1 MNPLAGDSA
10 PVLPPYIGLDL
21 SCITLVTDRA
31 GAAAA
36 RAVLEAADALGF
48 DTESRP
54 TFIKGEASS
63 GPHLVQLA
71 TDSHCFLYQV
81 DHLGELADLRA
92 VLEAPQLIK
101 AGFGLGDDLRRL
113 ASKCGIHC
121 AGTLDLAQQLRSSR
135 REAMGV
141 KNAVAGLLGRRLE
154 KSKKVA
160 TTNWSGRRLSE
171 RQMLYAANDAHAA
184 LMVYRAW
191 LSGARLT
198 DQAASPGMAAG
209 SRDAPAVAKP

>member
-1 MNPLAGDSA
+1 MPPGDA
-10 PVLPPYIGLDL
+10 ADLPPYAGLNPA
-21 SCITLVTDRA
+21 SITVVRDGA

-36 RAVLEAADALGF
+36 RRVLEAADALGF

-54 TFIKGEASS
+54 TFVRGEASS

-81 DHLGELADLRA
+81 DHLADLADLCA
-92 VLEAPQLIK
+92 VLESPGLVK

-121 AGTLDLAQQLRSSR
+121 EGVLDLAQLLRHNR
-135 REAMGV
+135 RETMGV
-141 KNAVAGLLGRRLE
+141 KKAVAGMLGRRLE
-154 KSKKVA
+154 KSKRVA
-160 TTNWSGRRLSE
+160 TTNWASHRLSE

-184 LMVYRAW
+184 LCVYRAW
-191 LSGARLT
+191 LAGQAR
-198 DQAASPGMAAG
+198 
-209 SRDAPAVAKP
+209 

>member
-1 MNPLAGDSA
+1 MAPDDAGA
-10 PVLPPYIGLDL
+10 ANLLPPYAGLNPA
-21 SCITLVTDRA
+21 SITLVRDSA

-36 RAVLEAADALGF
+36 RRVLETADALGF

-54 TFIKGEASS
+54 TFVRGEASS

-81 DHLGELADLRA
+81 DHLDDLADLRA
-92 VLEAPQLIK
+92 ILESPGLIK

-113 ASKCGIHC
+113 ASKCDIHC
-121 AGTLDLAQQLRSSR
+121 DGVLDLAQLLRHNR

-141 KNAVAGLLGRRLE
+141 KKAVAGLLGRRLE
-154 KSKKVA
+154 KSKRVA
-160 TTNWSGRRLSE
+160 TTNWASHRLSE

-184 LMVYRAW
+184 LCVYRAW
-191 LSGARLT
+191 VAR
-198 DQAASPGMAAG
+198 QG
-209 SRDAPAVAKP
+209 R